1 MCYVV
6 MANFDLK
13 IPVWDQ
19 QAKIPARL
27 VISGVELS
35 LLSSG
40 QRIVTR
46 RCLGQPVEHHALY
59 YWLVLGIVIVDVK
72 PRLLSFEQKIITGS
86 CLGQP
91 VVHHV
96 LYYWLVLVFETAGV
110 KLSYSA
116 SSNRPSQ
123 DVV

>member
-6 MANFDLK
+6 MANFDLE

-27 VISGVELS
+27 VISG
-35 LLSSG
+35 
-40 QRIVTR
+40 
-46 RCLGQPVEHHALY
+46 LGQPVEHHALY

-72 PRLLSFEQKIITGS
+72 PSLLSFEQKIITGS

-91 VVHHV
+91 VVYHV

-116 SSNRPSQ
+116 SSNRLSQ
-123 DVV
+123 GVV